1 MTVANPSSS
10 ITTTTTTNI
19 GDRATILVEFK
30 ADDGHHQVIEVRLCT
45 GAATYRCNV
54 SLSDVSGVFKG
65 DASDDDDTDTT
76 QILKLGRLL
85 LREHAPGNAP
95 GNNGKQVTVNSSD
108 RSQNLTISFQ
118 YESESE
124 ISDNNGCNAKDDKSQ
139 DLFLVIQ
146 EKVVNEMKR
155 TINRTKMEKL
165 EGIGISYGVAI
176 GDTLNRSLKEV
187 ETLKSGVSRWKKT
200 AENLDRVQ
208 QENKDTLLA
217 NFTKLRNWLNEK
229 HQTELEKLKQAH
241 EKEKETWTAES
252 VVTTR
257 TAAKSKKRRRNDE
270 LDLVDPIN
278 DDNKELFE
286 GEDALALAEGRKRSA
301 KNKNRKAVLKANE
314 AVDMVGV
321 LKEGQAFDD
330 DRKEKR
336 MQKRKRKQ
344 QQQQQEK
351 NQKSDSEDDND
362 KNNGSRDRNDK
373 RKGIHSPPVKDNVGD
388 DSTASVD
395 PKRTFHAQE
404 ESKKQKVEL
413 PKVIRAPTRTTKMI
427 VPEKNDD
434 ASTSSELSWTLK

>member
-1 MTVANPSSS
+1 MPTMSICLGTRVLTVANPSSS

-286 GEDALALAEGRKRSA
+286 GEDALAEGRKRSA

-336 MQKRKRKQ
+336 MQKT
-344 QQQQQEK
+344 
-351 NQKSDSEDDND
+351 
-362 KNNGSRDRNDK
+362 G
-373 RKGIHSPPVKDNVGD
+373 
-388 DSTASVD
+388 
-395 PKRTFHAQE
+395 
-404 ESKKQKVEL
+404 
-413 PKVIRAPTRTTKMI
+413 
-427 VPEKNDD
+427 
-434 ASTSSELSWTLK
+434 